1 MKILSDKGK
10 WQNSYI
16 FEINKI
22 DNPLASLIKKKL
34 VMGGRRHTQAILRM
48 KRGYS
53 FREKQT
59 L

>member
-22 DNPLASLIKKKL
+22 DNPLASLIKKKTAQE
-34 VMGGRRHTQAILRM
+34 GEDTH
-48 KRGYS
+48 
-53 FREKQT
+53 KQY
-59 L
+59 